1 MIRAPLRTG
10 TLAALLPLALLCG
23 SPLAHADRVLTLDGR
38 VLSPKKAR
46 EQGPGYKLVFEN
58 GELVLPDKKAVQSV
72 EIEGDMSEYV
82 PKDEDEKKKL
92 ADGYVKYRGK
102 WLSKPAYEEELK
114 KEHEKSKARTEELAK
129 HADWRNAWTKETAH
143 FVFKSNTSPEVLDYY
158 CELLEAY
165 YSLMDQRIGISPTPV
180 MRRTKMTINIYKS
193 YDEFQ
198 KLSDPRAQIS
208 PSTLGYFWSFDKTLN
223 FFHDYSEPSLSTWV
237 ALHECTHLLTYL
249 IDQQYEPQIWLNEA
263 VADYYG
269 SSKVERDKSGKLV
282 IKPGELQTDRV
293 LTVQQAIKV
302 EKDGGVKTG
311 ESSAP
316 KGGPNGKGKPRGFA
330 DRPFTHLADLFIL
343 NHDQFD
349 GFQYA
354 HAWSFVYFLNNFQ
367 NGKYQKAFNKFFKGL
382 YTLEKGLEVES
393 VAGGGITGAGKQV
406 SPENIRKYLFGKLGL
421 KDKDQDQLEKDWRDY
436 IENIPILGP
445 EARLKRG
452 MMEMRMGEFE
462 QALADLNVAI
472 EGGSSDPRAY
482 WARGKCAMFE
492 KGPQAGIEDLRKAIE
507 MQPLNQLFHYDLS
520 NALVGRL
527 TFGSRFGKGGAS
539 FSIGEDEDKKIDNAE
554 AKQQA
559 GLAMELD
566 PDNDAYRQ
574 WFERFQ

>member
-1 MIRAPLRTG
+1 MMRRAACTRAGFLL
-10 TLAALLPLALLCG
+10 LAAFVSAVPLAR
-23 SPLAHADRVLTLDGR
+23 ADRVLTLDGR

-46 EQGPGYKLVFEN
+46 EQGPGYRLVFEN
-58 GELVLPDKKAVQSV
+58 GEIVLLDKKAVQSV

-92 ADGYVKYRGK
+92 AEGYVKYRGK
-102 WLSKPAYEEELK
+102 WFSKPAYEEELR
-114 KEHEKSKARTEELAK
+114 KEHERSKARTEELAK
-129 HADWRNAWTKETAH
+129 HADWRNAWTKETTH

-165 YSLMDQRIGISPTPV
+165 YNLMDQRIGISPTPV

-193 YDEFQ
+193 YEEFQ
-198 KLSDPRAQIS
+198 QLSDARAGIGA
-208 PSTLGYFWSFDKTLN
+208 STLGYFWSFDKTLN

-249 IDQQYEPQIWLNEA
+249 IDQQYDPQIWLNEA
-263 VADYYG
+263 VADYFG

-316 KGGPNGKGKPRGFA
+316 KPGTNGGPKRPAAK
-330 DRPFTHLADLFIL
+330 DRPFTHLSELFVL
-343 NHDQFD
+343 GHDEFD

-354 HAWSFVYFLNNFQ
+354 HAWSFVYFLNNYQ

-393 VAGGGITGAGKQV
+393 VAGGGITGAGKKV
-406 SPENIRKYLFGKLGL
+406 SPENIRRYLFAKLGL
-421 KDKDQDQLEKDWRDY
+421 KDKDQAELEKEWRDFV
-436 IENIPILGP
+436 ENIPIAGP

-452 MMEMRMGEFE
+452 LMQLRRGQYEE
-462 QALADLNVAI
+462 ALPDLDAAI
-472 EGGSSDPRAY
+472 EGGSTDPRAY
-482 WARGKCAMFE
+482 WARGLCSMLS
-492 KGPQAGIEDLRKAIE
+492 KGPAAGVPDLKKAVE
-507 MQPLNQLFHYDLS
+507 LEPLNQRFRYDLS
-520 NALVGRL
+520 FALLGRM
-527 TFGSRFGKGGAS
+527 RMGKAGTRIVTAENG
-539 FSIGEDEDKKIDNAE
+539 DEKFDNAE

-566 PDNDAYRQ
+566 PENDAYRQ
-574 WFERFQ
+574 WFGRFQ